1 MTQEEQLKAAYFNA
15 INSGHKASRD
25 RLKMAAFS
33 YLETGQAPNLT
44 ARLAAKFKR
53 SVKPFCDYIGC
64 KHHNKGDGKQE

>member
-1 MTQEEQLKAAYFNA
+1 MSQEEQLKAAYFNA

-33 YLETGQAPNLT
+33 YLETGQEPFLT

-53 SVKPFCDYIGC
+53 SVQPFCDYISN
-64 KHHNKGDGKQE
+64 KHRNQNDGKQE